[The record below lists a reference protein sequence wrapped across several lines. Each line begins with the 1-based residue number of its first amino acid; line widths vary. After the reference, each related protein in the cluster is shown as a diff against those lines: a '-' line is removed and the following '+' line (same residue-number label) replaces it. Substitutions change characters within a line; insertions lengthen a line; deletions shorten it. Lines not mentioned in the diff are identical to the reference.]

1 MAKQNRTTLKGYFET
16 GDIPNQTQYG
26 HLIDSNLNLSDT
38 NAQIAASEISASA
51 LLSETFISAS
61 GDISAKGFVSA
72 SGLIA
77 GQSNGSAPYVS
88 ASNGNIFVS
97 GTGSFGQIIVSEYK
111 DINLK
116 GDLTASGNVSASGY
130 VSCSALVIAGS
141 EIRGIGGDVTASGTI
156 KANKFVG
163 PLETSGVTSTG
174 TGTFTDIDTGQ
185 GATEVYLMNQNVRT
199 SDDVIFADVSS
210 SGNIQ
215 TTGYLSGSVISSSGN
230 IKAQGKIEAA
240 TVNTGQGANELYA
253 MNQNVRT
260 SDAVTFT
267 TVNTGQGANEL
278 YAMNQNVRNY
288 DSTTFKDIRLTG
300 ESDDTSIAEGG
311 SLTFNSRKIHLAKVV
326 IESVERNSTS
336 GVFTIENNTI
346 SDSDVIVCSTNQP
359 TLTVQ
364 VIKAGEI
371 HGGYSFVFYNTSADA
386 SDPTTTAQ
394 VSCTAL

>member
-97 GTGSFGQIIVSEYK
+97 GTGSFGQIIVNEYK

-141 EIRGIGGDVTASGTI
+141 EIRGAGGDITASGDI
-156 KANKFVG
+156 KAAGFDG
-163 PLETSGVTSTG
+163 PLTTTGITSTG
-174 TGTFTDIDTGQ
+174 PGIFTTLDTGQ

-240 TVNTGQGANELYA
+240 
-253 MNQNVRT
+253 
-260 SDAVTFT
+260 